1 MSSLKAISVKHIV
14 QALLIAIVLGCT
26 QVDTQSTLP
35 RITSNNP
42 HAAMTG
48 PQVVELLNTLYNRQ
62 FPNCDKNDNRP
73 AFLCS
78 GIIFRVTDKN
88 PGDTH
93 HVWNPSPTSVKNGGV
108 SFSYLRADSK
118 FGRLAWGKGNGFM
131 LYPIFGAPWDKV
143 DLDVLCSFPI
153 DGWTWNRT
161 TPCGPYVSFPATS
174 QRCQSAGVATA
185 EQWKNVWDTSPDSH
199 HLRQCGFDVS
209 EATGKPAGVPFYQS
223 VRARG
228 MLSQMPAHFSEQNEI
243 VIKTWPQ
250 NLQDTF
256 PLMAFFFIAGG
267 TNAGLAEAQGNQKD
281 FYDSTTARIWVPV
294 IRLFPPSTP
303 SAEATFQYVESDQL
317 VKP

>member
-1 MSSLKAISVKHIV
+1 MNSKGAMNTKNIFLGILFAT
-14 QALLIAIVLGCT
+14 LLGCT
-26 QVDTQSTLP
+26 QVDTNPPLP
-35 RITSNNP
+35 VVSNNP
-42 HAAMTG
+42 HAEMSG
-48 PQVVELLNTLYNRQ
+48 PKVIELLNTLYNRK
-62 FPNCDKNDNRP
+62 FPNCDQNNNRP

-93 HVWNPSPTSVKNGGV
+93 HVWNPSPTSVRNGGV

-131 LYPIFGAPWDKV
+131 LYPIFGAPIDKI

-161 TPCGPYVSFPATS
+161 TPCGTHASYPATS
-174 QRCQSAGVATA
+174 QRCQSAGVSTA
-185 EQWKNVWDTSPDSH
+185 EQWKSVWDSSPNSH
-199 HLRQCGFDVS
+199 HIRQCGFDVS

-250 NLQDTF
+250 NLQNTL
-256 PLMAFFFIAGG
+256 PLMAFFYIAGG
-267 TNAGLAEAQGNQKD
+267 ANAGLVEAQGNQKD
-281 FYDSTTARIWVPV
+281 FYDSTSARIWVPV
-294 IRLFPPSTP
+294 IRLYPPSTP
-303 SAEATFQYVESDQL
+303 AAEATFQYVESDQL